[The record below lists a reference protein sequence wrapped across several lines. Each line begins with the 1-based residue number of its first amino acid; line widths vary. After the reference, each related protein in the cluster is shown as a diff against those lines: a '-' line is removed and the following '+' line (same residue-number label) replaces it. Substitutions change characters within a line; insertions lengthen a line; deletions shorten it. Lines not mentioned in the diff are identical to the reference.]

1 MKRRSKLQIQINILT
16 VLNQRGPSKITH
28 IMYESNTNCGILK
41 KNLTFLTKQE
51 LVEKKTTGKDRIA
64 YRITPKGTSMLSTF
78 KEFKQMLLVEET
90 PNLIPLII

>member
-1 MKRRSKLQIQINILT
+1 MKRRSKLQIQINILA
-16 VLNQRGPSKITH
+16 VLNQRGPLKITH

-51 LVEKKTTGKDRIA
+51 LVEKETNGKDRSA

>member
-41 KNLTFLTKQE
+41 KNLTLLTKQE
-51 LVEKKTTGKDRIA
+51 LVEKKTTGKNRIT
-64 YRITPKGTSMLSTF
+64 YRITPKGTSMLNTF
-78 KEFKQMLLVEET
+78 KEFKQMLPVEET

>member
-51 LVEKKTTGKDRIA
+51 LVEKKTIGKDRIA
-64 YRITPKGTSMLSTF
+64 YRITPKGTSMLNTF
-78 KEFKQMLLVEET
+78 KEFKQT
-90 PNLIPLII
+90 PNQIPLII